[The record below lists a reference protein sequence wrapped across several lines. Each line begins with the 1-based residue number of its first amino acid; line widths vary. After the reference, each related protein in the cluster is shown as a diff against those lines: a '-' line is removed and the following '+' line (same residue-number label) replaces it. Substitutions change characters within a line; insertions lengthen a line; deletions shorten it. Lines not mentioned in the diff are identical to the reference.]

1 LYDTDF
7 FNFLLF
13 IFHFMAKEKNT
24 GSLLQDSEVKESKIP
39 KDVMEILNIL
49 LAEKEKREKDEK
61 TKKYVWISILML
73 FLYNTFI
80 FFSTYSYFT
89 SPQFL
94 ENVKYKTIEVLPSIS
109 QELGRTAEKSAPVLF
124 DGLKTQFEAYL
135 PVLKDKILE
144 QYKLLNEQA
153 ITMSKDQFNNMIN
166 SQMNDQLM
174 KINVAN
180 GGQMSQAQL
189 DELKLALIAG
199 VTASMNDIIAKN
211 VSQQLSMCIEEA
223 NIFKQVGEQVT
234 TATIQI
240 NEKLDSKSEI
250 ERKKIG
256 YDILRSFLDAADNHQ
271 TGRAIPGLTPEAPT
285 APVVVPV
292 PAKK

>member
-1 LYDTDF
+1 
-7 FNFLLF
+7 
-13 IFHFMAKEKNT
+13 MAKEKQTSSNV
-24 GSLLQDSEVKESKIP
+24 QDTEIKESKVP
-39 KDVMEILNIL
+39 KDVMEMLKIL
-49 LAEKEKREKDEK
+49 LAEKEQREKDEK
-61 TKKYVWISILML
+61 TKKYVWISILVL

-94 ENVKYKTIEVLPSIS
+94 ENVKYKTIEVLPSVS
-109 QELGRTAEKSAPVLF
+109 QELGRTAEKSAPILF

-153 ITMSKDQFNNMIN
+153 ITMSKDQFNAMIS
-166 SQMNDQLM
+166 SQMNDQLAR
-174 KINVAN
+174 INVAN

-189 DELKLALIAG
+189 DELKLALIAS

-211 VSQQLSMCIEEA
+211 VSQQLNMCIEGA
-223 NIFKQVGEQVT
+223 NIFKQVGEQVSA
-234 TATIQI
+234 ATVQI
-240 NEKLDSKSEI
+240 GQKLDSKSEI
-250 ERKKIG
+250 ERKKVG

-271 TGRAIPGLTPEAPT
+271 TGRAIPGLAPATPVT
-285 APVVVPV
+285 ATGTSV